1 MTHAPKARAVH
12 EFDVAETEL
21 HSGNPMNI
29 SILLPLLGILLGG
42 VFLASQAPINAAL
55 ARSLGDPI
63 LAACISFGIGF
74 VILAAVSLARGSW
87 PSGAGMAAAPW
98 WSWLGGF
105 LGAFYVAIVI
115 WGVPQLGVVSTVAAL
130 VFGQVAAALLL
141 DAVGAFG
148 LPVQA
153 ITWQRLVAAGM
164 ILGGLVLSRA
174 G

>member
-1 MTHAPKARAVH
+1 MSLSLV
-12 EFDVAETEL
+12 
-21 HSGNPMNI
+21 
-29 SILLPLLGILLGG
+29 LPFLGIILGG

-55 ARSLGDPI
+55 ARAMGDPV
-63 LAACISFGIGF
+63 LAACISFGVGF
-74 VILAAVSLARGSW
+74 LILAVVSAFRGAWPTGGAVAS
-87 PSGAGMAAAPW
+87 APW
-98 WSWLGGF
+98 WSWLGGL

-130 VFGQVAAALLL
+130 VFGQLAAALLL

-153 ITWQRLVAAGM
+153 ITWQRLLAAAL
-164 ILGGLVLSRA
+164 ILSGLVLSRA

>member
-1 MTHAPKARAVH
+1 MKAKSKQAG
-12 EFDVAETEL
+12 EA
-21 HSGNPMNI
+21 MNI
-29 SILLPLLGILLGG
+29 AILLPLLGIVLGG

-55 ARSLGDPI
+55 ARSLGDPL

-74 VILAAVSLARGSW
+74 LALAAISAFRGAW
-87 PSGAGMAAAPW
+87 PMMGAVIAAPW
-98 WSWLGGF
+98 WSWAGGL

-130 VFGQVAAALLL
+130 VFGQVAAALIL

-153 ITWQRLVAAGM
+153 ITWQRLVAAGL
-164 ILGGLVLSRA
+164 ILSGLVLSRA

>member
-1 MTHAPKARAVH
+1 MT
-12 EFDVAETEL
+12 L
-21 HSGNPMNI
+21 
-29 SILLPLLGILLGG
+29 SILLPLLGIVLGG
-42 VFLASQAPINAAL
+42 IFLAAQAPINAAL
-55 ARSLGDPI
+55 ARTLGDPV

-74 VILAAVSLARGSW
+74 VVLGVISAFRGAW
-87 PSGAGMAAAPW
+87 PSGGAMASAPW

-105 LGAFYVAIVI
+105 LGAFYVAVVI

-130 VFGQVAAALLL
+130 IFGQVAAALVL

-148 LPVQA
+148 IPVQA

>member
-1 MTHAPKARAVH
+1 
-12 EFDVAETEL
+12 
-21 HSGNPMNI
+21 MNI
-29 SILLPLLGILLGG
+29 TVLLPLLGILLGG

-55 ARSLGDPI
+55 ARSLGDPV

-74 VILAAVSLARGSW
+74 VILAVLSAVRGAW
-87 PSGAGMAAAPW
+87 PSGGAMAAAPW
-98 WSWLGGF
+98 WSWLGGL
-105 LGAFYVAIVI
+105 LGAFYVAVVI

-130 VFGQVAAALLL
+130 IFGQVAAALIL

>member
-1 MTHAPKARAVH
+1 MT
-12 EFDVAETEL
+12 L
-21 HSGNPMNI
+21 
-29 SILLPLLGILLGG
+29 SILLPLLGIVLGG
-42 VFLASQAPINAAL
+42 AFLAAQAPINAAL
-55 ARSLGDPI
+55 ARTLGDPV

-74 VILAAVSLARGSW
+74 VVLAAIGAFRGAW
-87 PSGAGMAAAPW
+87 PTGSAAASAPW
-98 WSWLGGF
+98 WSWLGGL

-153 ITWQRLVAAGM
+153 ISWQRLMAAAL
-164 ILGGLVLSRA
+164 ILSGLVLSRA

>member
-1 MTHAPKARAVH
+1 
-12 EFDVAETEL
+12 
-21 HSGNPMNI
+21 MNI
-29 SILLPLLGILLGG
+29 AILLPLLGILVGG

-55 ARSLGDPI
+55 AKTLGDPV

-74 VILAAVSLARGSW
+74 VVLAVLSAVRGAW
-87 PSGAGMAAAPW
+87 PSGSTMAAAPW
-98 WSWLGGF
+98 WSWLGGL
-105 LGAFYVAIVI
+105 LGAFYVAVVI

-130 VFGQVAAALLL
+130 VFGQVAAALIL

>member
-1 MTHAPKARAVH
+1 
-12 EFDVAETEL
+12 
-21 HSGNPMNI
+21 MNI
-29 SILLPLLGILLGG
+29 AILLPLLGILVGG

-55 ARSLGDPI
+55 AKSLGDPV

-74 VILAAVSLARGSW
+74 VVLAVLSAVRGAW
-87 PSGAGMAAAPW
+87 PSGSTMAAAPW
-98 WSWLGGF
+98 WSWLGGL
-105 LGAFYVAIVI
+105 LGAFYVAVVI

-130 VFGQVAAALLL
+130 VFGQVAAALIL

-153 ITWQRLVAAGM
+153 ITWQRLLAAGM
-164 ILGGLVLSRA
+164 ILGGLVLSRT

>member
-1 MTHAPKARAVH
+1 
-12 EFDVAETEL
+12 
-21 HSGNPMNI
+21 MNVP
-29 SILLPLLGILLGG
+29 ILLPLLGILLGG

-55 ARSLGDPI
+55 AKTLGDPV

-74 VILAAVSLARGSW
+74 VVLAVLSAVRGAW
-87 PSGAGMAAAPW
+87 PSGSTMAAAPW
-98 WSWLGGF
+98 WSWLGGL
-105 LGAFYVAIVI
+105 LGAFYVAVVI

-130 VFGQVAAALLL
+130 VFGQVAAALIL